1 MVAFA
6 MRRWLL
12 LIPLAM
18 ALMAPSFLFGPGHTH
33 SQLYNFIWTRQFAD
47 AMAVGEFYPRWL
59 PASFEGL
66 GSTTFY
72 FYPPLTFWISGGLD
86 ALGLTA
92 LQAMNVAVFLLLL
105 ASGLTMYLWLSWRGT
120 RPLLGAAL
128 YMLAPYHLNDW
139 YVRGALAE
147 FAAFVWLPLIALG
160 IEALPKRWAPPL
172 LAVSFAGLIITH
184 LPLALLTTVFL
195 IAPLAL
201 HRAWR
206 DRSAI
211 APGVIAGVLGL
222 ALAAFYLL
230 PALTLREHVSS
241 QLLWGV
247 HYQPSRWF
255 VWNSPPDWLLFGLLP
270 IAVGMAMLSLGARSV
285 WTIITVVAA
294 AAAVGLIPF
303 VWDLPLLAQAQFPW
317 RLLCIVEFAAITAL
331 VTKLPRPVL
340 TSVAAAILL
349 VAMIVGMKGAAIA
362 MSIRTDYRELSALM
376 PDPPEY
382 LPRGFDVSEIA
393 DQQRRLDLSPYRDL
407 PPATGDIVVQE
418 SGPVTV
424 RRSAFPIWRVE
435 KDGVE
440 VPSHGPLITFDAT
453 PGTYR
458 VVRVT
463 LWQEWAGALISAAA
477 LLLLALAWRLRVPT
491 DHAEARRRRRTPAT
505 PS

>member
-1 MVAFA
+1 

-12 LIPLAM
+12 LIPLAV
-18 ALMAPSFLFGPGHTH
+18 AVMAPSFLFGPSHTH

-47 AMAVGEFYPRWL
+47 AMAAGEFYPRWL

-66 GSTTFY
+66 GSPTFY

-86 ALGLTA
+86 ALGLST
-92 LQAMNVAVFLLLL
+92 LQAINAAVLLFLI
-105 ASGLTMYLWLSWRGT
+105 ASGLTMYVWLSWRGT

-128 YMLAPYHLNDW
+128 YMIAPYHLNDW

-147 FAAFVWLPLIALG
+147 FAAFIWLPLIALG
-160 IEALPKRWAPPL
+160 IEALPKRWGAPL
-172 LAVSFAGLIITH
+172 LAASFAGLIITH
-184 LPLALLTTVFL
+184 LPLALLTSVFL

-201 HRAWR
+201 HRVWR
-206 DRSAI
+206 DRAAL
-211 APGVIAGVLGL
+211 APGVLAGVLGI

-241 QLLWGV
+241 QLLWGA
-247 HYQPSRWF
+247 HYQPSIWF
-255 VWNSPPDWLLFGLLP
+255 VWNSPPAWLFLGLLP

-285 WTIITVVAA
+285 WTVIALVGAA
-294 AAAVGLIPF
+294 ASVGLIPF
-303 VWDLPLLAQAQFPW
+303 VWDLPLLTQAQFPW
-317 RLLCIVEFAAITAL
+317 RLLCVVEFAAITAF
-331 VTKLPRPVL
+331 VTRMPGRLWVG
-340 TSVAAAILL
+340 AAASILL
-349 VAMIVGMKGAAIA
+349 FAAAVGVKGALIA
-362 MSIRTDYRELSALM
+362 MQIRTDYRELTALM
-376 PDPPEY
+376 PDAPEY

-393 DQQRRLDLSPYRDL
+393 DQQRRLDLSPYRVL
-407 PPATGDIVVQE
+407 PPANGDIVVE
-418 SGPVTV
+418 KSGPVTL
-424 RRSAFPIWRVE
+424 RRAAFPIWRVE

-440 VPSHGPLITFDAT
+440 VPSRGPLITFDAT

-477 LLLLALAWRLRVPT
+477 ALLLFGLAWRLRGPADRST
-491 DHAEARRRRRTPAT
+491 ARPRRRTPAT

>member
-1 MVAFA
+1 

-12 LIPLAM
+12 LIPLAV
-18 ALMAPSFLFGPGHTH
+18 AVMAPSLLLGPSHTH

-47 AMAVGEFYPRWL
+47 AMAAGELYPRWL

-66 GSTTFY
+66 GSPTFY
-72 FYPPLTFWISGGLD
+72 FYPPLTFWVSGGLD
-86 ALGLTA
+86 ALGLSS
-92 LQAMNVAVFLLLL
+92 LQAINVAVLMLLI
-105 ASGLTMYLWLSWRGT
+105 ASGLTMYLWLSYRGT

-184 LPLALLTTVFL
+184 LPVALLTTVFL

-201 HRAWR
+201 HRAWK
-206 DRSAI
+206 DRSAL
-211 APGVIAGVLGL
+211 APGILAGVLGL

-255 VWNSPPDWLLFGLLP
+255 VWNAPPDWFTFGLLP
-270 IAVGMAMLSLGARSV
+270 ITIGMAMLSLGARSV
-285 WTIITVVAA
+285 WTAIAIVG
-294 AAAVGLIPF
+294 AAVSVGLTPF

-317 RLLCIVEFAAITAL
+317 RLLCVVEFAAITSL
-331 VTKLPRPVL
+331 MGKPPRPLL
-340 TSVAAAILL
+340 TCVAAAFLL
-349 VAMIVGMKGAAIA
+349 VALIVGIKGAVIA
-362 MSIRTDYRELSALM
+362 MHIRTDYRELSALM

-393 DQQRRLDLSPYRDL
+393 DQQRRLDLTPYRKL
-407 PPATGDIVVQE
+407 PSAAGDIVVE
-418 SGPVTV
+418 KSGPVTV
-424 RRSAFPIWRVE
+424 RRSAFPIWRVQ
-435 KDGVE
+435 KDGVY
-440 VPSHGPLITFDAT
+440 VPTRGPLITFDAT

-477 LLLLALAWRLRVPT
+477 LLLLALAWRLRVPA
-491 DHAEARRRRRTPAT
+491 DRAGARRRPQTPAT